1 MATYI
6 PQLACQ
12 DPDFLALSICTV
24 DGQRFSYGDYDVDF
38 TIQSCSKVF
47 TYLMALADSS
57 TEEVHSHVG
66 VEPSGR
72 AFNEFV
78 LDKKGKPHN
87 PMINAG
93 AITICSL
100 VKRHLKGS
108 QRFADVLNTF
118 SDFAGGARV
127 RVCSHSVSL
136 VLGVCCGLGVHMVF
150 FCPVLCGISFLC
162 LWSAG
167 DLWWFR
173 TQIGFD
179 QATYLSEKATA
190 DRNFALAYYMVG
202 VGPCRTSLAHCCV
215 CPCAQAYTDIVIIP
229 ISFRGSICCRIA

>member
-1 MATYI
+1 M
-6 PQLACQ
+6 
-12 DPDFLALSICTV
+12 DEEFSFSICTV
-24 DGQRFSYGDYDVDF
+24 DGQRFSFGDCDVDF

-57 TEEVHSHVG
+57 PEEVHSHVG

-100 VKRHLKGS
+100 VKRTLKGS
-108 QRFADVLNTF
+108 RRFAEVLGTF

-127 RVCSHSVSL
+127 RVCLFFLSSSL
-136 VLGVCCGLGVHMVF
+136 P
-150 FCPVLCGISFLC
+150 PVLSFSPSC
-162 LWSAG
+162 LPPSPQGSVHALTVCSARRG
-167 DLWWFR
+167 GWAAPRGSPL
-173 TQIGFD
+173 
-179 QATYLSEKATA
+179 ATA
-190 DRNFALAYYMVG
+190 ALAG
-202 VGPCRTSLAHCCV
+202 
-215 CPCAQAYTDIVIIP
+215 AQ
-229 ISFRGSICCRIA
+229 RGR